1 MPAGVTPPTTTGVPP
16 APDTLAQ
23 TLLCAVLHDHLQ
35 LRRPGWSLHSA
46 LALAQRRLH
55 WLRSID
61 RVWKEYNFN
70 STSVASPSQP
80 TTPTSE
86 TIRGSEKGSPSP
98 LFKKLDGLKKPKFL
112 KKAKGMGYFG
122 RSKTVVPISGI
133 GPPSPPGTP
142 PLGSSVMP
150 QTGLPSP
157 YANSTGR
164 LTEVDEPLLLE
175 IETGLKKLQQDRRN
189 LAASTTIITLY
200 LGLLAQPEVR
210 HELKEHGVIEDLIW
224 LYGKVVLLFK
234 VVDPDSP
241 QDSPP
246 PDARDSGL
254 SVRVNLPS
262 EVAAILSVVK
272 MALGQMYGSSKSG
285 TQRSSGTNRSLLDS
299 LVDTSAENPT
309 ARTAMYQTLLQ
320 RLADRTNW
328 YIYVLLD
335 TFEPGPM
342 TTHLA
347 TNFGLRQRVV
357 LSTCRAWVPAQIG
370 AALLLRFQAYYSKLM
385 ERPVT
390 MASVNHLYSPLA
402 YRYWLENERHNV
414 YQLIRILD
422 GTAPLTEPLSV
433 TAPPPHLKLPPPQGP
448 APDLPIALPLDPHAN
463 YRDLINI
470 LVDRHLVKPL
480 GRNTEADNLA
490 FFITST
496 PGPANQIRGVQ
507 LPCSLPSDA
516 QDILQWCARLW
527 YISVPFRRACYLQAV
542 FRRVESRQLPL
553 FYLQDAL
560 AGATQAL
567 QAIPHQNWSHF
578 DNDTIWTLL
587 SGILDYIERQLT
599 SVLAA
604 IDYYPN
610 LDHFNKMPANIQVRV
625 SLRWYTLRTL
635 LVLRHALAQNP
646 LVQYYQQG
654 QNDYTEALRIRIHRA
669 FEPWFKFWSKQ
680 FAPGNRSPS
689 ENTMGFAELLCAI
702 SNTFLLAE
710 KAFGLT
716 EQPELAQ
723 RCGYPDIL
731 NPCTPFLDI
740 MLGRYLNDL
749 EAWISTMKRQQVAS
763 NSTKADPL
771 ELDLELCGHLSEV
784 LSAAGELSLRV
795 FQKSKVGP
803 LSQKFTHLYVA
814 QMIQAVQT
822 KSQEWVQSVL
832 RVDQAVVLGD
842 DSSTMLHTSS
852 ADDILC
858 CIFEPFDLLK
868 SIPALD
874 PALGNWARSSLM
886 GMVYYSLDLYCSAMH
901 QAFLDTLQLD
911 HPTNHAKGQQA
922 SPIVPPTPPKSNQ
935 WKKRMFLDKFVY
947 NVHPAPVEPIA
958 PKLVIEPMACRPLNN
973 LYKISE
979 RLHGLFSPFL
989 PTQSGTASGDH
1000 PLAHTAL
1007 HDHLSD
1013 GRYFAHGLTGKPTE
1027 ADRVYTVMLTI
1038 VHAEGLDTRHQGQ
1051 LRNPY
1056 IKVAMPQ
1063 IGLKIAKT
1071 TTQRSTAVPR
1081 WDEVFPVWISGPYI
1095 QSALGSASCPSHES
1109 PLITLAV
1116 YDRDKMQSSTLC
1128 GIGRFPLD
1136 LTLYRDT
1143 TADLWVPIKPRGRVL
1158 IRVTCD
1164 TSGAGTPTDNPKPSH
1179 LPALLPLPPDGAK
1192 CGDRTA
1198 SDPTA
1203 IHRNYTRITWLLRRT
1218 LNDLMRQTIE
1228 SMVPAIRVHLSRAR
1242 LLDNSAFLAK
1252 TNGSRM
1258 KRLLATTRF
1267 KPSTKTRPTSQ
1278 MEHPNSAQT
1287 VESAP
1292 LDGLFQYLN
1301 RNLAVL
1307 FQHCYPDIARPL
1319 ILNTWREIVLALVAS
1334 ILPSLPTLLAETNG
1348 TPSEQSIMGSRRGSA
1363 GLSGM
1368 PTSSSRPHIGAMT
1381 QSSAD
1386 LLVHRRSAK
1395 NDLGTRGSFQ
1405 QLFTTVASTSTK
1417 ALSKPSK
1424 RRIQLG
1430 PEEWQFMVD
1439 CLDAIQDF
1447 FTGDGDPADGN
1458 SPPTIITHAQLQVLP
1473 EFREW
1478 HFIREW
1484 YFAPTAQLIREYM
1497 HALGR
1502 QLDILKQWNHL
1513 ADHPGR
1519 TPLSAG
1525 SAGRGAW
1532 NNPEM
1537 LNIELVDYDLG
1548 SAGGGSSTELL
1559 QSRDRGPALDSD
1571 PKWLRSQTDLILRI
1585 LQTRHG
1591 IDKTATDFVSSHY
1604 TSTEFT

>member
-122 RSKTVVPISGI
+122 RSKTAETVVPILGI

-390 MASVNHLYSPLA
+390 MAS
-402 YRYWLENERHNV
+402 
-414 YQLIRILD
+414 
-422 GTAPLTEPLSV
+422 
-433 TAPPPHLKLPPPQGP
+433 
-448 APDLPIALPLDPHAN
+448 
-463 YRDLINI
+463 
-470 LVDRHLVKPL
+470 
-480 GRNTEADNLA
+480 
-490 FFITST
+490 
-496 PGPANQIRGVQ
+496 
-507 LPCSLPSDA
+507 
-516 QDILQWCARLW
+516 
-527 YISVPFRRACYLQAV
+527 
-542 FRRVESRQLPL
+542 
-553 FYLQDAL
+553 
-560 AGATQAL
+560 
-567 QAIPHQNWSHF
+567 
-578 DNDTIWTLL
+578 NDTIWTLL

-599 SVLAA
+599 LVLAA

-911 HPTNHAKGQQA
+911 HPTNHTKGQQA

-935 WKKRMFLDKFVY
+935 WKKRMMLDKFVY